1 MTLYEL
7 TGQILELQELMED
20 DVYEPELINDT
31 MESVMYDFQNK
42 ADDYVKLIKNIEAQ
56 IFALDEEAK
65 RLKARQDKMKNK
77 VKMLKDKLVTAMVA
91 TGTRKLQGTVGTL
104 SLRRST
110 KIPSELTWEN
120 VPQEYVKTEVKK
132 SIDKVSLTSAIKEGK
147 VKGIELEETNSLLI
161 K

>member
-56 IFALDEEAK
+56 VSALDDEVK
-65 RLKARQDKMKNK
+65 RLKSRQEKMKNK
-77 VKMLKDKLVTAMVA
+77 VKMLKDKLITAMVA
-91 TGTRKLQGTVGTL
+91 TGTKKLQGTVGTL

-147 VKGIELEETNSLLI
+147 VEGIELEETNSLLI

>member
-77 VKMLKDKLVTAMVA
+77 IKMLKDKLVTAMVA
-91 TGTRKLQGTVGTL
+91 TGTRKLQGTLGTL

-147 VKGIELEETNSLLI
+147 VEGIELEETNSLLI
-161 K
+161 R

>member
-56 IFALDEEAK
+56 VSALDEEAK

-77 VKMLKDKLVTAMVA
+77 VKMLKDKLVTAMVV

-132 SIDKVSLTSAIKEGK
+132 SIDKVSLTSAIN
-147 VKGIELEETNSLLI
+147 VPSFAIETLSFAPR
-161 K
+161 

>member
-56 IFALDEEAK
+56 VFALDEEAK

-147 VKGIELEETNSLLI
+147 VEGIELEETNSLLI

>member
-42 ADDYVKLIKNIEAQ
+42 VDDYVKLIKNIEAQ
-56 IFALDEEAK
+56 VSAIDEEAK

-77 VKMLKDKLVTAMVA
+77 VNMLKYKLVTAMVA
-91 TGTRKLQGTVGTL
+91 TGIRELQGTLGTL

-147 VKGIELEETNSLLI
+147 VEGIELEETNSLLI

>member
-42 ADDYVKLIKNIEAQ
+42 ADDYVKLIKNIEAHVS
-56 IFALDEEAK
+56 ALDEEAK

-120 VPQEYVKTEVKK
+120 VPKEYVKTEVKK

-147 VKGIELEETNSLLI
+147 VEGIELEETNSLLI

>member
-56 IFALDEEAK
+56 VSALDEEAK

-91 TGTRKLQGTVGTL
+91 TGTRKLHGTLGTL

-110 KIPSELTWEN
+110 KIPSELTWED

-147 VKGIELEETNSLLI
+147 VEGIELEETNSLLI

>member
-31 MESVMYDFQNK
+31 MESIMYDFQTK

-56 IFALDEEAK
+56 VSALDEEAK

-132 SIDKVSLTSAIKEGK
+132 DIVKVALTSAIKECK
-147 VKGIELEETNSLLI
+147 VEGIEWEETNSLFI

>member
-56 IFALDEEAK
+56 VSVLDEEAK
-65 RLKARQDKMKNK
+65 RLKARQDKMKSK

-147 VKGIELEETNSLLI
+147 VEGIELEETNSLLI

>member
-42 ADDYVKLIKNIEAQ
+42 ADDYVKLIKNIEAEVS
-56 IFALDEEAK
+56 ALDEEAK
-65 RLKARQDKMKNK
+65 RLKARQDKMNNK

-91 TGTRKLQGTVGTL
+91 TGIRKLQGTLGTL

-132 SIDKVSLTSAIKEGK
+132 SIDKVSLASAIKEGK
-147 VKGIELEETNSLLI
+147 VEGIELEETNSLLI

>member
-77 VKMLKDKLVTAMVA
+77 VKMLKDKLITAMVA
-91 TGTRKLQGTVGTL
+91 TGTKKLQGTVGTL

-147 VKGIELEETNSLLI
+147 VEGIELEETNSLLI

>member
-56 IFALDEEAK
+56 VFALDEEAK

-147 VKGIELEETNSLLI
+147 VKGIELKETNSLLI

>member
-56 IFALDEEAK
+56 VSAIDEEAK

-77 VKMLKDKLVTAMVA
+77 VNMLKDKLVAAMVA
-91 TGTRKLQGTVGTL
+91 TGIRKLQGTLGTL

-110 KIPSELTWEN
+110 KIPSELTWED

>member
-42 ADDYVKLIKNIEAQ
+42 ADDYVKLIKNIESQ
-56 IFALDEEAK
+56 VSALDEEAK
-65 RLKARQDKMKNK
+65 RLKARQDKMNNK

-132 SIDKVSLTSAIKEGK
+132 SIDKVSLASAIKEGK
-147 VKGIELEETNSLLI
+147 VEGIELEETNSLLI

>member
-56 IFALDEEAK
+56 VSALDEEAK

-147 VKGIELEETNSLLI
+147 VEGIELEETNSLLI

>member
-56 IFALDEEAK
+56 VFALDEEAK
-65 RLKARQDKMKNK
+65 RLKAKQDKMKNK
-77 VKMLKDKLVTAMVA
+77 VKMLKDKLITAMTQ
-91 TGTRKLQGTVGTL
+91 TGTRKLQGTIGTL

>member
-42 ADDYVKLIKNIEAQ
+42 ADDYVKLIKNIEAEV
-56 IFALDEEAK
+56 FALDEEAK

-91 TGTRKLQGTVGTL
+91 TGTRKLQGTLGTI

-110 KIPSELTWEN
+110 KIPSELTWED

-147 VKGIELEETNSLLI
+147 VEGIELEETNSLLI

>member
-56 IFALDEEAK
+56 VSAIDEEAK

-91 TGTRKLQGTVGTL
+91 TGTRKLQGTLGTI

-147 VKGIELEETNSLLI
+147 VEGIELEETNSLLI

>member
-56 IFALDEEAK
+56 VFALDEEAK

-77 VKMLKDKLVTAMVA
+77 VKMLKDKLITAMVQ
-91 TGTRKLQGTVGTL
+91 TGTRKLQGTIGTL

-110 KIPSELTWEN
+110 KIPSELKWEN

>member
-31 MESVMYDFQNK
+31 MESIMYDFQNK

-56 IFALDEEAK
+56 VSALDEEAK

-132 SIDKVSLTSAIKEGK
+132 SIDKISLTSAIKEGK

>member
-56 IFALDEEAK
+56 VFALDEEAK

-77 VKMLKDKLVTAMVA
+77 VKMLKDKLVTAMIA

-147 VKGIELEETNSLLI
+147 VEGIELEETNSLLI

>member
-42 ADDYVKLIKNIEAQ
+42 ADDYVKLIKNIEVQ
-56 IFALDEEAK
+56 VSALDEEAK

-104 SLRRST
+104 SLRRSA

>member
-56 IFALDEEAK
+56 VSALDEEAK

-91 TGTRKLQGTVGTL
+91 TETRKLQGTVGTL

-147 VKGIELEETNSLLI
+147 VEGIELEETNSLLI

>member
-147 VKGIELEETNSLLI
+147 VEGIELEETNSLLI

>member
-1 MTLYEL
+1 MTLYQL
-7 TGQILELQELMED
+7 TGQILVLQEIMED
-20 DVYEPELINDT
+20 DVYERELINDT

-56 IFALDEEAK
+56 VSALDEEAK

-77 VKMLKDKLVTAMVA
+77 VKMLKDKLVTVMVA

-147 VKGIELEETNSLLI
+147 VEGIELEETNSLLI

>member
-31 MESVMYDFQNK
+31 MESIMYDFQNK

-56 IFALDEEAK
+56 VFALDEEAK

-147 VKGIELEETNSLLI
+147 VEGIELEETNSLLI

>member
-42 ADDYVKLIKNIEAQ
+42 ADDYVKLIKNIEAEV
-56 IFALDEEAK
+56 FALDEEAK

-91 TGTRKLQGTVGTL
+91 TGTRKLQGTLGTI

-147 VKGIELEETNSLLI
+147 VEGIELEETNSLLI